1 MSQTNWIRACLV
13 VSLAALALLAPA
25 VLPAQQPGVELLS
38 QEVAAAS
45 PEQMP
50 AAAAPNVQG
59 EAARASY
66 VLGPGDVVSIWAVD
80 LEETANRP
88 QQIDSQGFLNV
99 PLAGRVH
106 VVGMRVDD
114 LERELNTRLK
124 VYIKEPNVVVSIQ
137 EYRSQ
142 PVTVVGAVNR
152 AGVHQLQGQKTL
164 LEVISMAEGLR
175 QDAGFS
181 AKVTRRLEYG
191 EVPLPSAQPDPTE
204 RFSVAEVDLEDL
216 LAGKNPQQNIVMMPN
231 DVVSIPRAHMV
242 YVIGAVERSG
252 GFALAEQSH
261 ISALQA
267 LALAGGLVQ
276 TAAGDR
282 AKILRQTEDENGR
295 VEIAVNLKD
304 ILTGK
309 VPDVALGGED
319 ILFVPQSG
327 AKQIGLAV
335 GRALLQATTS
345 IAIWRIGRADY

>member
-1 MSQTNWIRACLV
+1 MSQKRWMGPWALV
-13 VSLAALALLAPA
+13 LLLWAAAVS
-25 VLPAQQPGVELLS
+25 PAQQSSVELLS
-38 QEVAAAS
+38 QEVDAGS
-45 PEQMP
+45 PEQITTADAP
-50 AAAAPNVQG
+50 AAQADVPRG
-59 EAARASY
+59 SY
-66 VLGPGDVVSIWAVD
+66 VLGPGDVVMIWAVE

-99 PLAGRVH
+99 PLAGRIQ
-106 VVGMRVDD
+106 VVGMRVDE

-124 VYIKEPNVVVSIQ
+124 VYIKEPNVSVSIQ

-142 PVTVVGAVNR
+142 PVTVVGAVRR

-175 QDAGFS
+175 EDAGFS

-191 EVPLPSAQPDPTE
+191 EVPLANAQLDATE
-204 RFSVAEVDLEDL
+204 RFSVAEVDLEAL
-216 LAGKNPQQNIVMMPN
+216 LAGKNPQQNILMMPN

-252 GFALAEQSH
+252 GFALAEQSN

-276 TAAGDR
+276 TAAPNR
-282 AKILRQTEDENGR
+282 AKILRPTETDNGR
-295 VEIAVNLKD
+295 VEIALNLKD
-304 ILTGK
+304 ILKGK
-309 VPDVALGGED
+309 EPDVQLGGED

-335 GRALLQATTS
+335 GRAVLQAGSS
-345 IAIWRIGRADY
+345 IAIWRIGRSPEY

>member
-1 MSQTNWIRACLV
+1 LL
-13 VSLAALALLAPA
+13 LAAS
-25 VLPAQQPGVELLS
+25 VSSAQQGVELLS
-38 QEVAAAS
+38 QEVDASNEQLAAA
-45 PEQMP
+45 PPAEP
-50 AAAAPNVQG
+50 AAAPRG
-59 EAARASY
+59 SY
-66 VLGPGDVVSIWAVD
+66 VLGPGDVVSIWAVELD
-80 LEETANRP
+80 ETANRP

-106 VVGMRVDD
+106 VVGMRVDQ
-114 LERELNTRLK
+114 LERELNDRLK
-124 VYIKEPNVVVSIQ
+124 VYIKEPNVVVTIQ

-191 EVPLPSAQPDPTE
+191 EVPLPDAQLDPTE
-204 RFSVAEVDLEDL
+204 RYSVGQVDLEAL
-216 LAGKNPQQNIVMMPN
+216 LAGKKPEQNIVMMPN

-242 YVIGAVERSG
+242 YVIGAVERAG
-252 GFALAEQSH
+252 GFALAEQSN

-276 TAAGDR
+276 TAAANR
-282 AKILRQTEDENGR
+282 AKILRETEDENGR
-295 VEIAVNLKD
+295 VEIALNLKD
-304 ILTGK
+304 ILSGK
-309 VPDVALGGED
+309 ESDVQLGGED

-327 AKQIGLAV
+327 AKQVGLAV
-335 GRALLQATTS
+335 GRAFLQATTN
-345 IAIWRIGRADY
+345 IAIWRIGRAQY